1 MIQRSDDIR
10 KLFAYLLLTCK
21 NVSLYPEGHSISTHS
36 IRQLHEMLSAHIRQH
51 GDLKIEIEKDHVTCQ
66 GIEVQKG
73 PAEEG
78 TLPFTLFR
86 DGIRWL
92 EFTEGITLEEIKEV
106 LSIIHKYSVLTTE
119 PEGDIVTA
127 FWESHFDHVLYKA
140 DDFVSEQT
148 SEQIDSL
155 AKWDALHET
164 EETESGTEEKPA
176 TSDATAMTAE
186 GTESFIINPDDF
198 LLTPEEKIE
207 LQEMIDR
214 EEKSSASEHLKMLL
228 DILIQFQEEKDY
240 NVVLGVLSEEFD
252 AFYSRRD
259 FESALMILDGLR
271 KVLTSGKV
279 NTPQTVALIASYYQ
293 DIASDARCLK
303 PLEETWSTLNAK
315 QIETMKGILQHLTP
329 KAVPTLMRLLL
340 LGQPSQLEEIAQT
353 TILALLNQDSGCLER
368 LSNDPDER
376 FIEKLVLLLSRLKQE
391 ISLKYLLRIARHPS
405 ASIRRMAIKA
415 IGQLPGDQTSAIFEF
430 IDDPDS
436 SVRQVILTHLGQS
449 RNEAAEDLLINYL
462 QNPKLRAAKDEHI
475 IECFRTLGKCGT
487 ARSVA
492 FLRATLF
499 HRKWLAGFQKSPFR
513 EGAALALVELKLP
526 EARETIKT
534 AGRSFYPGL
543 RGIARKAGRELFQ
556 SQKGKG

>member
-176 TSDATAMTAE
+176 TSDTTAMTAE
-186 GTESFIINPDDF
+186 ATESFIINPDDF

-214 EEKSSASEHLKMLL
+214 EERSSASEHLKMLL

-449 RNEAAEDLLINYL
+449 RNEAAEDLLIKYL
-462 QNPKLRAAKDEHI
+462 QNPKLSAAKDEHI

-513 EGAALALVELKLP
+513 EGAALALVELKIP
-526 EARETIKT
+526 EARETIEM

-543 RGIARKAGRELFQ
+543 RGIARKAGRELFK

>member
-1 MIQRSDDIR
+1 LIQRSDDIR

-36 IRQLHEMLSAHIRQH
+36 IGQLHEMLSAHIRQH

>member
-1 MIQRSDDIR
+1 MIQRSDDNR

-21 NVSLYPEGHSISTHS
+21 NVSLYPEGHSISTNS
-36 IRQLHEMLSAHIRQH
+36 IRQFHEMLSAHIRQH
-51 GDLKIEIEKDHVTCQ
+51 GDLKIEIEKDHVMCQ

-155 AKWDALHET
+155 AKWDAMHDT
-164 EETESGTEEKPA
+164 EETESDAGEKPA
-176 TSDATAMTAE
+176 TSDATAMAAE
-186 GTESFIINPDDF
+186 ATDNFIINPDDF

-214 EEKSSASEHLKMLL
+214 EERSSASEHLKMLL
-228 DILIQFQEEKDY
+228 DVLIQFQEEKDY

-252 AFYSRRD
+252 AFYGRRD

-293 DIASDARCLK
+293 DIASDTRCLK
-303 PLEETWSTLNAK
+303 PLEEIWSTLNAK
-315 QIETMKGILQHLTP
+315 QIETMKGILHHLTP
-329 KAVPTLMRLLL
+329 KAVPSLMRLLL
-340 LGQPSQLEEIAQT
+340 LGQPSQLEEVAQN
-353 TILALLNQDSGCLER
+353 TILSLLNQDAGCLER

-376 FIEKLVLLLSRLKQE
+376 FIEKLVFLLSRLKQD
-391 ISLKYLLRIARHPS
+391 ISLKYLLKLARRPS
-405 ASIRRMAIKA
+405 ASIRRMSIKA
-415 IGQLPGDQTSAIFEF
+415 IGQLPGDQTPAIFEF
-430 IDDPDS
+430 IDDPDP
-436 SVRQVILTHLGQS
+436 SVRQAILTRLGQS
-449 RNEAAEDLLINYL
+449 RNETAEDLLITYL
-462 QNPKLRAAKDEHI
+462 QNPKSRTAKDEHI

-492 FLRATLF
+492 FLRATFL

-513 EGAALALVELKLP
+513 EGAALALVELKIP
-526 EARETIKT
+526 EARETIET

-543 RGIARKAGRELFQ
+543 RGIARKAGREFFQ
-556 SQKGKG
+556 HQKGKG

>member
-176 TSDATAMTAE
+176 TSDTTAMTAE
-186 GTESFIINPDDF
+186 ATESFIINPDDF

-449 RNEAAEDLLINYL
+449 RNEAAEDLLIKYL
-462 QNPKLRAAKDEHI
+462 QNPKLSAAKDEHI

-513 EGAALALVELKLP
+513 EGAALALVELKIP
-526 EARETIKT
+526 EARETIEM

-543 RGIARKAGRELFQ
+543 RGIARKAGRELFK